1 MAGSNEIPARATPI
15 PQDFPPVLYLP
26 CVEPVSDASRARIA
40 MRTTRDARVALL
52 AYSALDR
59 LHNCCGRSQ
68 PWVLMPTTSLDGLQ
82 QAQPFQLL
90 LLDVVIPSDK
100 RQTGP
105 A

>member
-1 MAGSNEIPARATPI
+1 
-15 PQDFPPVLYLP
+15 
-26 CVEPVSDASRARIA
+26 
-40 MRTTRDARVALL
+40 
-52 AYSALDR
+52 
-59 LHNCCGRSQ
+59 
-68 PWVLMPTTSLDGLQ
+68 MPTTSLDGLQ